1 MGDQMAEFLGRLCL
15 SAPLL
20 YFGLR
25 MAIDPASVVSVVEM
39 VACGI
44 RNFQRDLSGLQW
56 QEPSLRPTP
65 ENIPAR
71 LRLGVKLF
79 GLGLAGCAFVFLS
92 GLP

>member
-1 MGDQMAEFLGRLCL
+1 MGNQMAEFLGRLCL

-25 MAIDPASVVSVVEM
+25 MAIDPTSVVFTVEL

-44 RNFQRDLSGLQW
+44 RNFQRDLSGMEW
-56 QEPSLRPTP
+56 QEPSPRPP
-65 ENIPAR
+65 ESIPAR

-79 GLGLAGCAFVFLS
+79 GLGLAGFAFVFLT
-92 GLP
+92 GLS